1 WENQVTSSCDDR
13 ITQSLHEDYYMYKFT
28 PSYEKLEI
36 SENGVRQLNMV
47 FTTNTPVNIN
57 ESEIIKM
64 QFLDEELLRIGEQ
77 NPEENHLQDLIN
89 STKYVNT
96 YALDANRHI
105 RFSLTRVERS
115 YSTRNWPSYLGF
127 GSEQIILPLI
137 TTSKFLD
144 YPLKPDTT
152 TNDTKI
158 LSIGLFA
165 LTNLVQQEQ
174 EVKDDTVGG
183 WIGSIGGLIGL
194 MLTMFTVLFGTKILA
209 PFGIVQKFCCFSRT
223 KGKFVRLPIIPL
235 VKSTQREKVRIEDQV
250 KYLTYRL
257 HALETILSDYVIS
270 SDMIQALTVDAKK
283 MEEPKPYNHVTEENQ
298 INLLSPAKVMA

>member
-1 WENQVTSSCDDR
+1 MSTPKFNNAQDDEWQSLKISSGHMYQIDIPSSFIEHKAVSLGLYRLTRHEGGYLRYIYVNPKTVTILRNDDR
-13 ITQSLHEDYYMYKFT
+13 
-28 PSYEKLEI
+28 
-36 SENGVRQLNMV
+36 
-47 FTTNTPVNIN
+47 
-57 ESEIIKM
+57 
-64 QFLDEELLRIGEQ
+64 
-77 NPEENHLQDLIN
+77 
-89 STKYVNT
+89 
-96 YALDANRHI
+96 
-105 RFSLTRVERS
+105 
-115 YSTRNWPSYLGF
+115 
-127 GSEQIILPLI
+127 
-137 TTSKFLD
+137 
-144 YPLKPDTT
+144 
-152 TNDTKI
+152 
-158 LSIGLFA
+158 
-165 LTNLVQQEQ
+165 
-174 EVKDDTVGG
+174 VGG

-298 INLLSPAKVMA
+298 INLLVN